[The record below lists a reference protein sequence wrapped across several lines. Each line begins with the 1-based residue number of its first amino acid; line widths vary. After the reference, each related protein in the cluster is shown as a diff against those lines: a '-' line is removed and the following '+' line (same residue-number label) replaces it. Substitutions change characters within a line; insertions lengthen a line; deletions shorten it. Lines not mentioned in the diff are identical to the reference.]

1 MLDQYIIRDVQQ
13 LKALGHAVR
22 VRILHAL
29 AEKPM
34 TAKQLADDFG
44 IEPAKT
50 SYHVKQLLKAGLV
63 ELLYTRETQNGIVE
77 KYYQSIARE
86 FQTDP
91 GLAGKPAPRP
101 QGTDLGRELSQVQA
115 NFLRCHKADA
125 QRSDADARS
134 AHGSDH
140 LSIPEGQ
147 LPRFLAELNEL
158 LTKYQSHQ
166 GEYLFHYLLF
176 PGEPEKP

>member
-91 GLAGKPAPRP
+91 GLAGKPSGRQ
-101 QGTDLGRELSQVQA
+101 QGSDLGRELSRVQA
-115 NFLRCHKADA
+115 DFLRCHKADA
-125 QRSDADARS
+125 ERSPAAPR
-134 AHGSDH
+134 AVHGYDH
-140 LSIPEGQ
+140 LNIPEEQ
-147 LPRFLAELNEL
+147 LPSFIAELNEL
-158 LTKYQSHQ
+158 LARYQSHQ
-166 GEYLFHYLLF
+166 GEYLFHYLLY
-176 PGEPEKP
+176 PGERE